1 MRHQLI
7 RYQCRDCA
15 APIVPSSP
23 RRKNQPATGHCDC
36 PDTAWLLPWRVAP
49 VKVVARGGL
58 VDVFEERATVVRT
71 ETVPPLA
78 VRR

>member
-1 MRHQLI
+1 MMI
-7 RYQCRDCA
+7 RYRCCDCT
-15 APIVPSSP
+15 APIITTSSP
-23 RRKNQPATGHCDC
+23 REKNQPATGHCDC
-36 PDTAWLLPWRVAP
+36 PDSAWLLPWKMGP

-58 VDVFEERATVVRT
+58 VDVFEERATVIHT